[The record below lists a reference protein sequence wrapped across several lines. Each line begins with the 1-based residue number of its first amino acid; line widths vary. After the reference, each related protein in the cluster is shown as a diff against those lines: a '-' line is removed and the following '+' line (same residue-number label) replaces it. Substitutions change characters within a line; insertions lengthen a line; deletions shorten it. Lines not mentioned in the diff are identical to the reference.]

1 VLLVL
6 VGLHVAA
13 IAWYALARR
22 ERLVPPM
29 FTGRKPVTD
38 VPAGE
43 AIDGS
48 RTLLAIAIVAAL
60 AVALAVAVR
69 AAPEATIALY

>member
-1 VLLVL
+1 ML

-22 ERLVPPM
+22 VRLVPPM
-29 FTGRKPVTD
+29 FTGRKPAAD

-43 AIDGS
+43 AITHS
-48 RTLLAIAIVAAL
+48 RTLLAVAIVAAL
-60 AVALAVAVR
+60 AFALVLAVC
-69 AAPEATIALY
+69 AAPDATIALY